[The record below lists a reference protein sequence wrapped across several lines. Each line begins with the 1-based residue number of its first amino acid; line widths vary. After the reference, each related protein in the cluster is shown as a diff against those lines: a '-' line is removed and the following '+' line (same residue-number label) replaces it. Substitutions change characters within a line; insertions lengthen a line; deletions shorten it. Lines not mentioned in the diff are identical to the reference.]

1 LFRFE
6 DFDREN
12 PVVFRF
18 LLEERD

>member
-1 LFRFE
+1 LFLFE